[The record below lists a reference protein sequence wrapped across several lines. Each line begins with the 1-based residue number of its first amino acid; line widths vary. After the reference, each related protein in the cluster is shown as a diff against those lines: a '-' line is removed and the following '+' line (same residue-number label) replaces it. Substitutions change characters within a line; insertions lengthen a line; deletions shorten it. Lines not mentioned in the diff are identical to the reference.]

1 MNKKVAIIAALGCI
15 YAGAATSV
23 NYDLLGRRG
32 SKMNSPMVYK
42 NIDYSKAKKDKGL
55 GSSLENRR
63 LMRLA
68 TGLKGNVNALVG
80 AFCNKGLDYSTNYPV
95 PYFMKRYYT
104 DGNVDSSYYQTIAGM
119 HGYLGPSSNY
129 FMDVPTWQNY
139 SYNEEHAGKT
149 NVGNYT
155 AENYYSF
162 SNPLETTLYGYYQQ
176 IQYKKLFDVEYPM
189 SKRASILWY
198 DMGNNVCQECGKVGV
213 YMAVDALP
221 VELNENLDTN
231 RAVKYIRH
239 NPWDSYNATPETEI
253 ISSRTYNI
261 LKKTARNAVFYVGS
275 SLPQNPANPS
285 AQYAFWEVRPQIYVG
300 VHNRKDPANVN
311 NEQALFYSNEA
322 QALDNHIYE
331 KRTIEIAAAG
341 NHWSRFNNGHLA
353 AEAHAANAIT
363 VGAVDPFSG
372 TITSYTSSETRYCS
386 SGIGN
391 CNGGS
396 YSPASKKPEIYNY
409 THFFM
414 NDETTYLEMNDQ
426 KRTYYQNGIP
436 YVYYPFYDGT
446 ESAAA
451 YTGGMVANLLAANP
465 FYRWHPEVVKA
476 LLIASGDVAIN
487 SPYPHGSPAT
497 TKIPSYYSLVFDRD
511 YSSYYHYSRYWIGD
525 MNRLKTHNY
534 SSKKEIR
541 FVVKRPEGKTHFSAA
556 IAWLTSGN
564 DIANLGK
571 IAQDFDLYV
580 YERNV
585 DNINDISGSYK
596 ASSLSSNNA
605 FEKISFTSSSPY
617 LLFRIRLF
625 GEADNTEN
633 KDQAVLGFDLAA
645 SN

>member
-1 MNKKVAIIAALGCI
+1 M
-15 YAGAATSV
+15 
-23 NYDLLGRRG
+23 
-32 SKMNSPMVYK
+32 
-42 NIDYSKAKKDKGL
+42 
-55 GSSLENRR
+55 
-63 LMRLA
+63 
-68 TGLKGNVNALVG
+68 
-80 AFCNKGLDYSTNYPV
+80 
-95 PYFMKRYYT
+95 
-104 DGNVDSSYYQTIAGM
+104 
-119 HGYLGPSSNY
+119 
-129 FMDVPTWQNY
+129 
-139 SYNEEHAGKT
+139 
-149 NVGNYT
+149 
-155 AENYYSF
+155 
-162 SNPLETTLYGYYQQ
+162 
-176 IQYKKLFDVEYPM
+176 
-189 SKRASILWY
+189 
-198 DMGNNVCQECGKVGV
+198 
-213 YMAVDALP
+213 
-221 VELNENLDTN
+221 
-231 RAVKYIRH
+231 
-239 NPWDSYNATPETEI
+239 
-253 ISSRTYNI
+253 
-261 LKKTARNAVFYVGS
+261 FYVGS

-511 YSSYYHYSRYWIGD
+511 YSSYYHYSRYWIG
-525 MNRLKTHNY
+525 NTEKLKTHNY
-534 SSKKEIR
+534 SGKKEIR

>member
-63 LMRLA
+63 LMRQA

-149 NVGNYT
+149 NVGNY
-155 AENYYSF
+155 APENYYSF
-162 SNPLETTLYGYYQQ
+162 SNPLENTLYGYYQV
-176 IQYKKLFDVEYPM
+176 IQYKKLFNVENQM
-189 SKRASILWY
+189 SKRANIHWY
-198 DMGNNVCQECGKVGV
+198 DMGYNVCQECGKVGV

-261 LKKTARNAVFYVGS
+261 LKETARNAVFYVGS
-275 SLPQNPANPS
+275 SLPQNPSNPS
-285 AQYAFWEVRPQIYVG
+285 VPFASWEVRPQIYVG

-311 NEQALFYSNEA
+311 NEQALYYSNEA
-322 QALDNHIYE
+322 RVLDNHIYE
-331 KRTIEIAAAG
+331 KRTIDIVAAG

-363 VGAVDPFSG
+363 VGAVDPSSG
-372 TITSYTSSETRYCS
+372 TIAGYTSNKSRYCS

-391 CNGGS
+391 CYNGS
-396 YSPASKKPEIYNY
+396 YSTASEKPEIYNY

-487 SPYPHGSPAT
+487 SPYPHDGPVT
-497 TKIPSYYSLVFDRD
+497 TKMPSYYSLVFDRE
-511 YSSYYHYSRYWIGD
+511 YSPYYHYSRYWIG
-525 MNRLKTHNY
+525 NTEKLKTHNY
-534 SSKKEIR
+534 SGKKEIR
-541 FVVKRPEGKTHFSAA
+541 FIVKRPEGKTHFSAA

-571 IAQDFDLYV
+571 IAQNFDLYV
-580 YERNV
+580 YERNAN
-585 DNINDISGSYK
+585 NINNISGSYK
-596 ASSLSSNNA
+596 AKSDSLYNA
-605 FEKISFTSSSPY
+605 FEKISFTSSAPY
-617 LLFRIRLF
+617 LLFRIRLTS
-625 GEADNTEN
+625 EEQLSEN

>member
-23 NYDLLGRRG
+23 NYDLLGRCG

-63 LMRLA
+63 LMRQA

-119 HGYLGPSSNY
+119 HGYLGPSGTY

-162 SNPLETTLYGYYQQ
+162 SNPLENTLYGYYQVT
-176 IQYKKLFDVEYPM
+176 QYKKLFDVEYPM

-275 SLPQNPANPS
+275 SLPQNPSNPS
-285 AQYAFWEVRPQIYVG
+285 VPFASWEVRPQIYVG

-311 NEQALFYSNEA
+311 NEQALFYSNVA

-341 NHWSRFNNGHLA
+341 NHWSRLNNGHLA

-497 TKIPSYYSLVFDRD
+497 TKMPSYYSLVFDRE
-511 YSSYYHYSRYWIGD
+511 YSPYYHYSRYWIG
-525 MNRLKTHNY
+525 NTEKLKTHNY
-534 SSKKEIR
+534 SGKKEIR

-645 SN
+645 IN

>member
-63 LMRLA
+63 LMRQA

-149 NVGNYT
+149 NVGNYI

-221 VELNENLDTN
+221 VELNEYLHES

-275 SLPQNPANPS
+275 SLPQNPSNPS
-285 AQYAFWEVRPQIYVG
+285 VPFASCEVRPQIYVG

-311 NEQALFYSNEA
+311 NEQALFYSNVA

-341 NHWSRFNNGHLA
+341 NHWSRLNNGHLA

-414 NDETTYLEMNDQ
+414 NDETTYPEMNDQ
-426 KRTYYQNGIP
+426 KRTYYKNGTP